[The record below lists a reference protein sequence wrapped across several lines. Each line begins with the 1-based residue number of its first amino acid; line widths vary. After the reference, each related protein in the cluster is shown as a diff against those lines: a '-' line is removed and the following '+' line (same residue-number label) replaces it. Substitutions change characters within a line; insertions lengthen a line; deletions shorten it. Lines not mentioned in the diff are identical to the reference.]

1 MKRIFKLYVVGD
13 KIEFGEIIS
22 CELDEVIPY
31 AKNFIEELNKNRV
44 FLKIKSNE
52 KFHLISELTDKY
64 IEISSIDENADGT
77 HLRIKELTIKELL
90 DIISKEIGD
99 LEDFKIESNKQILEK
114 ETKLNKLKELIP

>member
-64 IEISSIDENADGT
+64 IEISSIDENDDGT

>member
-64 IEISSIDENADGT
+64 IEISSIDENDDGT

-90 DIISKEIGD
+90 DVISKEIGD

>member
-13 KIEFGEIIS
+13 KIELGEIIS
-22 CELDEVIPY
+22 CELDEIIPY
-31 AKNFIEELNKNRV
+31 AKNFIEEINKNRV
-44 FLKIKSNE
+44 FFKIKQDE
-52 KFHLISELTDKY
+52 KFYLISELTNKE
-64 IEISSIDENADGT
+64 IELSSIGENDDGT

-99 LEDFKIESNKQILEK
+99 LEDFKTESNKQILEK

>member
-64 IEISSIDENADGT
+64 IEISSIDENDDGT
-77 HLRIKELTIKELL
+77 HLRVKELTIKELL
-90 DIISKEIGD
+90 DVISKEIGD